1 MKYLSVF
8 ATESAYAAE
17 VVKST
22 FARPH
27 VSLVEETSSVKFDKA
42 IQANPGQTP
51 GQGPEIGPDDY
62 EQQLPGESGS
72 LEGPNL

>member
-42 IQANPGQTP
+42 IQATP
-51 GQGPEIGPDDY
+51 GQGPEINPDNPEHNFGEDLG
-62 EQQLPGESGS
+62 EGQL
-72 LEGPNL
+72 